1 MKIKHVYLSTEN
13 PKDLVEFYTRLGLSV
28 RFADGTRWTQFV
40 SDGSA
45 FCIADQTES
54 AAPPSSNAVVVFE
67 VDDLDAA
74 LKRATEAGGEMAGPI
89 RDMGDHGRVAQIRDI
104 EHNVIQFLEKRTS

>member
-1 MKIKHVYLSTEN
+1 MKIKQVYLSTEN
-13 PKDLVEFYTRLGLSV
+13 PKALVEFYTRLGLSV

-45 FCIADQTES
+45 LCIADQTES
-54 AAPPSSNAVVVFE
+54 AVPPRSNAVVVFE
-67 VDDLDAA
+67 VDNLDTA
-74 LKRATEAGGEMAGPI
+74 LKRALDAGAEIVGQI

-104 EHNVIQFLEKRTS
+104 ERNVIQFLEKRTS